1 MTIDRNKVL
10 ELAVHVKLASE
21 AIVTAAQHLAELRS
35 ERTAEETAAWTRTM
49 DELIA
54 MNVEL
59 GFMERILRGALREA
73 PCAESAAA
81 RLTRQ

>member
-1 MTIDRNKVL
+1 MMIDRDKVL

-21 AIVTAAQHLAELRS
+21 AIATAAHHLTGLRPD
-35 ERTAEETAAWTRTM
+35 RAAGEETEAWTQTM

-59 GFMERILRGALREA
+59 GFMERILRGALRD
-73 PCAESAAA
+73 PCAEPAQPRVGRA
-81 RLTRQ
+81 